1 MESPSALLCD
11 LRPYQK
17 QALHWMVH
25 LEKGPCVDD
34 AATTLHPCWD
44 AYNLADEYAFSVTS
58 TTCVFLLVFISLYSS
73 SVCAC
78 RRKFVVYVNAFS
90 GEATAEFPSTLQMSR
105 GGVCFYL

>member
-17 QALHWMVH
+17 QALHFMVR

-44 AYNLADEYAFSVTS
+44 AYHLADKYIFSPMH
-58 TTCVFLLVFISLYSS
+58 L
-73 SVCAC
+73 
-78 RRKFVVYVNAFS
+78 K
-90 GEATAEFPSTLQMSR
+90 
-105 GGVCFYL
+105 